1 MFRKMKKIKK
11 IFLFNGIFLAQTTNL
26 GGKDNKKSTSL
37 YQELFGELNPIA
49 QTSAV
54 GVVNSIIN
62 YAMYIAIPLSIIF
75 IIYGGFQILFAKD
88 DSKKVAD
95 GGKIVFWSVIG
106 LAVVLTSKGI
116 ALIALQ
122 ILRAGK

>member
-1 MFRKMKKIKK
+1 MFLKMKNLLKK
-11 IFLFNGIFLAQTTNL
+11 NLLGGIMLAQNSSY
-26 GGKDNKKSTSL
+26 GEPL
-37 YQELFGELNPIA
+37 YRKLFKELNPIA

-88 DSKKVAD
+88 DAKKVAT
-95 GGKIVFWSVIG
+95 GGKAILWAAIG
-106 LAVVLTSKGI
+106 FGIIITSKGL
-116 ALIALQ
+116 ALIVTS
-122 ILRAGK
+122 ILK